1 MDHEWDIQQSEKQ
14 ESFRNILKSSANMY
28 ESLDYQFSRTNTQ
41 IKSGP
46 DAFGELKILGVN

>member
-1 MDHEWDIQQSEKQ
+1 
-14 ESFRNILKSSANMY
+14 MY
-28 ESLDYQFSRTNTQ
+28 ESLDYQFSRINTR